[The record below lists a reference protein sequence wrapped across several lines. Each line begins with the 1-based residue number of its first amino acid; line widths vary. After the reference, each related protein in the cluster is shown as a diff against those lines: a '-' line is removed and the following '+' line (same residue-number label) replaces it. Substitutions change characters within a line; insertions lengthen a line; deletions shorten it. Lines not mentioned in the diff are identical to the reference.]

1 MKGVIQ
7 CVFKEVL
14 VSTHLTIFCYIIR
27 TFQEQEGL
35 EGCSVSLTLPS
46 VQTWST
52 WPWWPA
58 PCAGPGPTSS
68 HSCGQRVW
76 ALRYHKTMPLAA
88 GSRAL
93 SSVKQTQAL
102 GTAPGGNWRHIIYLQ
117 CFLME
122 HCALIMEMRIYSA
135 RLVPTLKFNRM
146 YKFWLQMDPKELR
159 CISVYLSF
167 RLWLYAFNGI
177 KGSLRWFLRVLNVP
191 INFVRELERAQV
203 KELKQYF
210 GIRGAML
217 SGGLLFRIH
226 CACQLQKMDLKNPC

>member
-1 MKGVIQ
+1 
-7 CVFKEVL
+7 
-14 VSTHLTIFCYIIR
+14 
-27 TFQEQEGL
+27 
-35 EGCSVSLTLPS
+35 
-46 VQTWST
+46 
-52 WPWWPA
+52 
-58 PCAGPGPTSS
+58 
-68 HSCGQRVW
+68 
-76 ALRYHKTMPLAA
+76 MPLAA

-146 YKFWLQMDPKELR
+146 YKFWLQQDPKELG

-167 RLWLYAFNGI
+167 RLWLYAFNGF
-177 KGSLRWFLRVLNVP
+177 KGSLRWLLRVLNVP
-191 INFVRELERAQV
+191 INFVRELESSSKRAQESNHL
-203 KELKQYF
+203 ELEQDPF
-210 GIRGAML
+210 SVEAC
-217 SGGLLFRIH
+217 FVRIH